1 MARKKVTEEPDTFP
15 TRQVPH
21 DGEDGGGYMFQPEI
35 DLAAMAGPSPVGPI
49 ESSTD
54 NGEQLVAELTKAD
67 KETEISNARAMVFEN
82 ANKPKE
88 KTIDKRMANL
98 VSRTFLPMDWGKVL
112 DRFEQWMA
120 LGDQRTEERFIRKAH
135 EEGPEILGL
144 VQDVY
149 IQVKFAREAWELD
162 NYTMLGAMREEASNI
177 LEGEKAKKLRTKT
190 ITIDDVTSKA
200 ASLFPDEY
208 AAQEKQR
215 RQYSLA
221 EDRAKF
227 AVERATIRCKHLDT
241 MLHKLR

>member
-1 MARKKVTEEPDTFP
+1 MARKKVTEEPDAFP

-21 DGEDGGGYMFQPEI
+21 DGEDGGGYKYEI
-35 DLAAMAGPSPVGPI
+35 DLAALGGPTPAEPVKKPNPP
-49 ESSTD
+49 D

-67 KETEISNARAMVFEN
+67 KETAISNARAVVFDN
-82 ANKPKE
+82 ANKIEE
-88 KTIDKRMANL
+88 KPIDRRMAGL